1 MYFTILLFLHV
12 VGLSCATLRA
22 DFEGFLSGSG
32 AHFAPRE
39 LKLRYRLYRQRRV
52 EVDLHNGNP
61 ARTWDMA
68 LNKFTVMT
76 GAERAL
82 YLGLSNETLSR
93 DLPGAL
99 TFESNA
105 RLGNPAAVDNVEL
118 GFVTR
123 PKDQRTCGSC
133 WSFGATAAFEGAYAR
148 ATGVLK
154 SFSEK
159 ELLDCTYSHKDG
171 CEGGWYQD
179 AWGYIGRYQRL
190 AVLKDA
196 PYDFAKDRDCKYG
209 AVPNGIKN
217 ARYVN
222 YYTVKRTDSELERAV
237 ARAVVAVAMT
247 VKPSFYQ
254 YGSGIYG
261 GCEGHDRVHHAVTA
275 VGYTKHVWKVKNS
288 WGRNW
293 GEGGYVR
300 FSRGRSNNCRLADYA
315 KFPVVEYD
323 MRHETDASDGDK
335 ERTRVPNHGC
345 SWGDDY
351 PCSDM
356 NCNYGCK
363 DGRCWSQCNAICG
376 ITGAV
381 QRCENCKEWCWLA
394 ATCSKHEDCARN
406 KYDSCNS
413 DCTV

>member
-1 MYFTILLFLHV
+1 MAENGV
-12 VGLSCATLRA
+12 SSGRQELR
-22 DFEGFLSGSG
+22 
-32 AHFAPRE
+32 
-39 LKLRYRLYRQRRV
+39 LRYALYKERRGEV
-52 EVDLHNGNP
+52 EQHNHNP
-61 ARTWDMA
+61 ARTWNMA
-68 LNKFTVMT
+68 LNKFSLMT
-76 GAERAL
+76 PAERGL
-82 YLGLSNETLSR
+82 YLGLSNETLSA

-99 TFESNA
+99 RFESDVV
-105 RLGNPAAVDNVEL
+105 LGNPAAVDNVKL

-123 PKDQRTCGSC
+123 PKDQRSCGSC
-133 WSFGATAAFEGAYAR
+133 WSFAATAAFEGAYAR

-159 ELLDCTYSHKDG
+159 ELLDCTYGDRDG
-171 CEGGWYQD
+171 CQGGWYQD
-179 AWGYIGRYQRL
+179 AWSYVGRHQRL
-190 AVLKDA
+190 ALLRDA
-196 PYDFAKDRDCKYG
+196 PYDYAKDRACNYDGG

-222 YYTVKRTDSELERAV
+222 YYTVERTDAELERAV

-247 VKPSFYQ
+247 VKPDFYQ

-261 GCEGHDRVHHAVTA
+261 GCPGHERVHHAVTM
-275 VGYTKHVWKVKNS
+275 VGYTRDSWKVKNS

-300 FSRGRSNNCRLADYA
+300 FSRSRQNNCRLADYA
-315 KFPVVEYD
+315 KFPIVEFQE
-323 MRHETDASDGDK
+323 RGEADAAEEDK
-335 ERTRVPNHGC
+335 ERRRVPNHGC

-351 PCSDM
+351 PCSDL

-363 DGRCWSQCNAICG
+363 DGTCWSQCNALCG

-394 ATCSKHEDCARN
+394 AKCSKHEDCAPH
-406 KYDSCNS
+406 KYNSCS
-413 DCTV
+413 SSCTV